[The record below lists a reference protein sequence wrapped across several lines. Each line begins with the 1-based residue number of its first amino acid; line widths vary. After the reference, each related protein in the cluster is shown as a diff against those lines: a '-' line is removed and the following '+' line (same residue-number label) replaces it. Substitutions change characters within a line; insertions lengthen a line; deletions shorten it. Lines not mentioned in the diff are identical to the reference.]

1 MGSSPS
7 LRTPILVPRVY
18 PLRLGVEGMLG
29 VVVDLQAERSLVMV
43 FVLEFG
49 LASTFVQLV
58 VD

>member
-1 MGSSPS
+1 M
-7 LRTPILVPRVY
+7 
-18 PLRLGVEGMLG
+18 
-29 VVVDLQAERSLVMV
+29 DLQAERSLVMV